1 MFAQCFLSCRKTVR
15 YRTVLVEEVVA
26 TTVAVTVVV
35 TVEVALTVAV
45 TVVVALMV
53 SVSVTMSAVAV
64 SVTMAAV
71 AVWVTIA
78 AVADHKDEDVGEQ
91 GDEQDQWQ
99 DQPDRGAEGRSWET
113 PGALLV
119 APGDKV
125 VGDVDHLPAERCS
138 AFLLPTDVC
147 LGGVKLAGRKDVSCQ
162 EVSWSPRGCGR
173 GG

>member
-1 MFAQCFLSCRKTVR
+1 M
-15 YRTVLVEEVVA
+15 EEVVA

-53 SVSVTMSAVAV
+53 VV

-71 AVWVTIA
+71 AVWVTMA

-99 DQPDRGAEGRSWET
+99 DQPDRGAGGRSWET
-113 PGALLV
+113 QELYWL
-119 APGDKV
+119 
-125 VGDVDHLPAERCS
+125 HLETR
-138 AFLLPTDVC
+138 
-147 LGGVKLAGRKDVSCQ
+147 
-162 EVSWSPRGCGR
+162 W
-173 GG
+173 